1 MNKQNSQPQ
10 IDLNMTLVIF
20 ATGFLAI
27 IYLLIQ
33 H

>member
-10 IDLNMTLVIF
+10 IDLNMTLIIF
-20 ATGFLAI
+20 AIGFVAI

>member
-10 IDLNMTLVIF
+10 IDLNMTLIIF
-20 ATGFLAI
+20 ITGFLTI